1 MAQHDYIN
9 RKRPQRGAQK
19 KAPPKKKLPILLI
32 IAAII
37 LLAGFGYGLWYI
49 KNNADPE
56 AVEQVKQAP
65 KQEPKTVINKPET
78 PEFINEIKQA
88 EIEVEVKEVEQ
99 KGPYVMQCGS
109 FRTYAQAETLK
120 AKIAFTGLVAEIR
133 HTEGTNGVWYKVRLG
148 PYPTKRGAESDKNK
162 LKRQAK
168 IMGCGIW
175 LWQ

>member
-9 RKRPQRGAQK
+9 RKRPQRGK
-19 KAPPKKKLPILLI
+19 NRKAPAKKPLPLVLIALAILL
-32 IAAII
+32 
-37 LLAGFGYGLWYI
+37 LASFAYGLWYI
-49 KNNADPE
+49 KTNADPE
-56 AVEQVKQAP
+56 AVEQVKQKPSAS
-65 KQEPKTVINKPET
+65 KPEIKKPQT

-88 EIEVEVKEVEQ
+88 EIEVEVKEIEQ
-99 KGPYVMQCGS
+99 KGPYQMQCGS

-120 AKIAFTGLVAEIR
+120 AKIAFVGLVSEIR
-133 HTEGTNGVWYKVRLG
+133 RTEGSNGVWFRVRLG

-175 LWQ
+175 LWN